1 MLLEGKTA
9 FITGTNRGIGFALV
23 EKFSQEGATV
33 IAHARKTNAEHEDN
47 LLKISNKYNNS
58 IIPVYFD
65 MQDIAGMRAEVK
77 AVLSKVDNI
86 DFLVNNAGVSSW
98 QLFPMTKVQ
107 TIRDEF
113 EVNLF
118 SPMELTQIVLRKM
131 MKQGYGSIVNMRSI
145 AAIEICPGNCAY
157 GVSKAAV
164 KMWTE
169 VLASEVGQ
177 FGIRVNAVVL
187 GMTNTDM
194 ARQIE
199 EKSRT
204 RDASFV
210 SALKRLDEPE
220 EIANAVIFCILTMLR
235 LLMDIR

>member
-131 MKQGYGSIVNMRSI
+131 M
-145 AAIEICPGNCAY
+145 
-157 GVSKAAV
+157 
-164 KMWTE
+164 
-169 VLASEVGQ
+169 
-177 FGIRVNAVVL
+177 
-187 GMTNTDM
+187 
-194 ARQIE
+194 
-199 EKSRT
+199 
-204 RDASFV
+204 
-210 SALKRLDEPE
+210 
-220 EIANAVIFCILTMLR
+220 
-235 LLMDIR
+235 